1 MLSSLSATEVAFVL
15 IAVVQMAAAL
25 TWALGA
31 CFVPEE
37 RAAMGHWA
45 AYAALSASTWV
56 VLSLTLHSPP
66 LLGVLAGV
74 CGAIALRR
82 GIQIFVGRLQGLG
95 GSALL
100 LVLVV
105 AAGALGADT
114 TWRPLQA
121 AVNFGVLA
129 WLYLSMAFELR
140 RFAHGHLQWRW
151 PWLLAAPLLL
161 GAFGFASRA
170 LRAVWWPDS
179 VLTEMTVHSALNV
192 GSAIGYIVL
201 VLLMHATLMT
211 LVVSRLLHDLRR
223 LARRDGLTGLLNRR
237 AMHELLDQH
246 ARQRRRAE
254 DSFSVLMIDVD
265 HFKAVNDLHGHATG
279 DLALRHI
286 ARCLTLALRTED
298 RIARF
303 GGEEFV
309 VLLPGC
315 GVVRATAEAE
325 RLRLGVQAAPL
336 IEGGATVGLTVSIGV
351 AEWAGTVEEV
361 SRLLVRADEA
371 LYRAKHLGRNR
382 VESAG
387 PSPATPQPQGA

>member
-1 MLSSLSATEVAFVL
+1 MLSSLSATEVAFLL
-15 IAVVQMAAAL
+15 IAVVQVAAAL
-25 TWALGA
+25 VWTLGA
-31 CFVPEE
+31 CFVSEE

-56 VLSLTLHSPP
+56 LLSLNLDSPP
-66 LLGVLAGV
+66 LLGVLAGM
-74 CGAIALRR
+74 CAAMSLRR
-82 GIQIFVGRLQGLG
+82 GIQIFVGRLQSLRGA
-95 GSALL
+95 ALL
-100 LVLVV
+100 LGLV
-105 AAGALGADT
+105 AAVGALGADSA
-114 TWRPLQA
+114 WRPLQA
-121 AVNFGVLA
+121 VVNFGVLA
-129 WLYLSMAFELR
+129 WLYFSMALELR
-140 RFAHGHLQWRW
+140 RFAHAHLQWRW

-161 GAFGFASRA
+161 GAFGFASRS
-170 LRAVWWPDS
+170 LRALWWPDS

-265 HFKAVNDLHGHATG
+265 HFKAVNDVHGHATG

-286 ARCLTLALRTED
+286 ARNLTLALRAED

-309 VLLPGC
+309 VLLVGC
-315 GVVRATAEAE
+315 GLSRATAEAE
-325 RLRLGVQAAPL
+325 RLRLCVQSMPLADGAAS
-336 IEGGATVGLTVSIGV
+336 VSLTVSIGV
-351 AEWAGTVEEV
+351 AEWAGQGEEV

-382 VESAG
+382 VESAA
-387 PSPATPQPQGA
+387 PRTSVPLPQLN